1 MSFYIR
7 KSYKFV
13 ALQNGMNYKLYN
25 IKYIMSFKNI
35 TPEKYQRLIN
45 NKNRIFDLTFKT
57 PEILNKYRNDKDIY
71 EEIKYSEKQNKK
83 LENYDKNFHDNLDK
97 YFIENVDKK
106 KIDELSR
113 YNYNIIKKRKGIRR

>member
-1 MSFYIR
+1 MSIKYFKIIIQTQCMSFYIR

-35 TPEKYQRLIN
+35 TPEEYQRLIN

-57 PEILNKYRNDKDIY
+57 PEVLNKYRNDKDIY

-83 LENYDKNFHDNLDK
+83 LE
-97 YFIENVDKK
+97 
-106 KIDELSR
+106 KIM
-113 YNYNIIKKRKGIRR
+113 IKFFMKI